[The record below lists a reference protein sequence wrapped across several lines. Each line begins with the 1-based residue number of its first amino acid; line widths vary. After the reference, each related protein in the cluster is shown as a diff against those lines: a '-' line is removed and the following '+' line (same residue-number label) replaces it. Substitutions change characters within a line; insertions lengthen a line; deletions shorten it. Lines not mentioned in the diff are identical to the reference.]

1 MVQTPPM
8 PEYWGVTRS
17 DLNLE
22 SMKLALIFCFLP
34 MMAFGMDR
42 LSALSQIESGDNDQA
57 IGKAGEISRYQVM
70 KNEWRSVTPST
81 NYRDP
86 STAKQV
92 VQVLFQRR
100 LARFEQIY
108 RRPPTDFEFY
118 ALWNAP
124 SQVYNRRISPTVA
137 ARARRFSNLCQWEPT
152 ATATAQK
159 AAPSAQPMS

>member
-1 MVQTPPM
+1 
-8 PEYWGVTRS
+8 
-17 DLNLE
+17 
-22 SMKLALIFCFLP
+22 MKLALIFCFVP

-57 IGKAGEISRYQVM
+57 VGKAGEISRYQVL

-86 STAKQV
+86 SAARQV
-92 VQVLFQRR
+92 VQVLLQRR

-124 SQVYNRRISPTVA
+124 AQVYQRRISPTVA
-137 ARARRFSNLCQWEPT
+137 ERARRFSNLCQWEPT
-152 ATATAQK
+152 SQASVRK
-159 AAPSAQPMS
+159 PEPGSRPMS